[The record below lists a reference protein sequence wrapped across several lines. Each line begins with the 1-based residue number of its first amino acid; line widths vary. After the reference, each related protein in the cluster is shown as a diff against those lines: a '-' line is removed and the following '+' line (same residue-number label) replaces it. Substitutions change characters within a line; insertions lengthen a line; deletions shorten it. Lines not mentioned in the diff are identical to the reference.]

1 MRNLASFSRLF
12 RTAFRNK
19 GLTCINI
26 FGLGVGLAVALF
38 LMVYLHFEFS
48 FDKHFKDGERIYRVL
63 SVWNEGKEV
72 TNYPINFGI
81 LAPTLMKEVP
91 EVETASRLYTFGD
104 MDLHVENGEKIK
116 VNTYQVDS
124 SFLQL
129 FSFKLLAG
137 NLDGALDEPN
147 TCVITRSTADRF
159 FGVESNP
166 VGKSLN
172 EDNGSSMEIK
182 AVIEDIPLNTHFR
195 FDLLTK
201 LPDYGW
207 GGLEYYTYV
216 KFRPGWI
223 MRWRQRNVM
232 R

>member
-48 FDKHFKDGERIYRVL
+48 FDKHFKDGEWIYRVL

-104 MDLHVENGEKIK
+104 MDLHVENGEKI
-116 VNTYQVDS
+116 
-124 SFLQL
+124 
-129 FSFKLLAG
+129 
-137 NLDGALDEPN
+137 
-147 TCVITRSTADRF
+147 R
-159 FGVESNP
+159 
-166 VGKSLN
+166 
-172 EDNGSSMEIK
+172 
-182 AVIEDIPLNTHFR
+182 
-195 FDLLTK
+195 
-201 LPDYGW
+201 
-207 GGLEYYTYV
+207 
-216 KFRPGWI
+216 
-223 MRWRQRNVM
+223 
-232 R
+232 